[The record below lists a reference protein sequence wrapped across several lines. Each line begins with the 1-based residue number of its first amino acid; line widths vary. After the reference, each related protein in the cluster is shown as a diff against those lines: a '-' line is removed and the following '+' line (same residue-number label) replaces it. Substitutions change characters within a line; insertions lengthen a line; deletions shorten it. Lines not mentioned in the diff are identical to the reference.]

1 MHLTFTQ
8 EELALIGGQRIRSE
22 EINLYFILRTFA
34 DFKTGLF
41 SHWSTKKVNLT
52 YLAERM
58 MKESSQGRAA
68 ITYSHTAIRR
78 MLDSLSGFGLV
89 ADVSREGRSLKMRLP
104 MVESGR
110 KEWEEKTEEKSGQN
124 GKADKKARPVA
135 TEPVPAMTTVE
146 TVEVVHAETEK
157 DEMLRTSA
165 ETLEFVE
172 TPVTT
177 GLPTIIDEPVFED
190 LSDDEDGSDWML
202 SNAKT
207 EESSETLAAR
217 GFADVSETSFSTK
230 EPSQHKNQNLER
242 TRERESLPS
251 ASETRQVHSENPTH
265 HAATRLAGKTENE
278 EREDSVALP
287 QDEWMFPSLL
297 RKISGKSIL
306 YAFSEKS
313 KSIYHGWKLCGFSL
327 DDIER
332 AFYKV
337 IERKMLITPDS
348 VDTVLRKPVKKV
360 KGSWKP
366 VKKDQTKGRLAL

>member
-1 MHLTFTQ
+1 MHYSFTPT
-8 EELALIGGQRIRSE
+8 EYDLMTEVTTPDE
-22 EINLYFILRTFA
+22 NMLYCILRKFA

-41 SHWSTKKVNLT
+41 SHRSTKRVNLSF
-52 YLAERM
+52 LADLMTR
-58 MKESSQGRAA
+58 KSSQGKAKLS
-68 ITYSHTAIRR
+68 YCHTDIRR
-78 MLDSLSGFGLV
+78 YLKTLVNIGLV
-89 ADVSREGRSLKMRLP
+89 ADVAYEGRSLKMRLP
-104 MVESGR
+104 MVENRWMES
-110 KEWEEKTEEKSGQN
+110 EEKSGKN

-135 TEPVPAMTTVE
+135 TEPVPAMPTVG

-157 DEMLRTSA
+157 DEMLRATA

-177 GLPTIIDEPVFED
+177 GLPTVTEEPVFED

-202 SNAKT
+202 SNTKT
-207 EESSETLAAR
+207 EESSETLAAQA
-217 GFADVSETSFSTK
+217 FADVSETSFSTK

-251 ASETRQVHSENPTH
+251 ASETRQVLSENQTH
-265 HAATRLAGKTENE
+265 HAASRLAGKTERE
-278 EREDSVALP
+278 EGEGSVALP
-287 QDEWMFPSLL
+287 QDEWIFPSLL

-337 IERKMLITPDS
+337 IERKMKVTPDS
-348 VDTVLRKPVKKV
+348 VDTVLRKPAKS

-366 VKKDQTKGRLAL
+366 VKKDRTKGRLAL